1 MRFSNLEVKKTV
13 VIASFISSAAKTL
26 CPVCPV
32 MRDFIVGMVISR
44 G

>member
-1 MRFSNLEVKKTV
+1 MRFSNLEVKKAV
-13 VIASFISSAAKTL
+13 VLASFISAAKNL

-32 MRDFIVGMVISR
+32 MRDFIVGMVIIR